1 MVEEGNCN
9 NGSFNAWHRF
19 EWISGSCFAHDYTL
33 SINGQSYPFTWINS
47 NTLRINNITFPDSLL
62 TYEFC
67 TTASTGE
74 CFTLVL
80 PNPCFESQDDCSLVF
95 EEIDDLVCDGDSIYM
110 NIIIIGQNS
119 NMQGFD
125 AVSYTHLSEQT
136 GTREGIC
143 GD

>member
-1 MVEEGNCN
+1 M
-9 NGSFNAWHRF
+9 
-19 EWISGSCFAHDYTL
+19 
-33 SINGQSYPFTWINS
+33 
-47 NTLRINNITFPDSLL
+47 L

-95 EEIDDLVCDGDSIYM
+95 EEIGDLVCDGDSIYM

-125 AVSYTHLSEQT
+125 VYLNDSFVTYLQFEQDSLYELVLHD
-136 GTREGIC
+136 REIRLLY
-143 GD
+143 